1 MKKKIIKYMENDV
14 DFSPSFESIKDKIN
28 IQNIVIREDEK
39 KKSNFFQSRKFK
51 FGFAIALVF
60 TTISTGLV
68 AKKVYENKHKLK
80 FYIEQVNNSYDSYE
94 DFATDYNYYKVYS
107 IEKETK
113 IFEVDFEDE
122 GNYKYTLNFIKKI
135 NLNTNEFSVEN
146 ITLYL
151 NIIYNENSYVKIKY
165 QNIISN
171 YDNLYWVSSIN
182 SNFASFNLID
192 NSQSIA
198 LVLNTYNI
206 SSTKISLLQDYLIE
220 QIKK

>member
-1 MKKKIIKYMENDV
+1 MKKKIIKYMENDI

-68 AKKVYENKHKLK
+68 AKKVYENKHKVK
-80 FYIEQVNNSYDSYE
+80 YYIEQVNNSYDSYE
-94 DFATDYNYYKVYS
+94 DFAADYNYYKVYS
-107 IEKETK
+107 IEKEIK
-113 IFEVDFEDE
+113 IFAIDLEDD
-122 GNYKYTLNFIKKI
+122 GKYTYTLNFAKKT
-135 NLNTNEFSVEN
+135 NLKTNEFSAKN
-146 ITLYL
+146 ISLYL
-151 NIIYNENSYVKIKY
+151 NVIYNENSYVEIKY
-165 QNIISN
+165 RPIVDN
-171 YDNLYWVSSIN
+171 YNYLEWEIGLQSGIN
-182 SNFASFNLID
+182 SYNLL
-192 NSQSIA
+192 NENNEYA
-198 LVLNTYNI
+198 LIMHTYNI